1 MLSVSG
7 ENKMS
12 RTGIVRSDIFLEH
25 DPGAWHPESPKRL
38 EIIHDSL
45 DTASFP
51 GLRILTPRPATREEI
66 TLVHGAGHYHK
77 MAETAGKT
85 QCYLDADTQTSAG
98 SFDAALAAA
107 GGLIQLVGEVLKG
120 ELDNGFALIR
130 PPGHHAEVDRA
141 MGFCLFNNIAIAAAW
156 ALEMNGLSRIMIV
169 DWDLHHGNGT
179 QRAFYDDPRVL
190 YLSTHL
196 FPFYPGSGGLNETG
210 VGEGIGYTVNLPMGP
225 KHGDQDFVAI
235 FQTIVKPLI
244 NKYRP
249 ELILVSAGF
258 DTHAADPMGGMMVS
272 PEGFAA
278 MTYILKSSAEEVCQG
293 RLVLTL
299 EGGYD
304 LHGQADSV
312 CKVLEALTETGP
324 AGRELASCEFAEPEV
339 VGQVRKIFRD
349 QWGL

>member
-1 MLSVSG
+1 
-7 ENKMS
+7 MS
-12 RTGIVRSDIFLEH
+12 RTGIVRSDIFLGH
-25 DPGAWHPESPKRL
+25 DPGTWHPESPKRL
-38 EIIHDSL
+38 ETIHDFL
-45 DTASFP
+45 DTAFFP
-51 GLRILTPRPATREEI
+51 GLRVLDPRPATREEI
-66 TLVHGAGHYHK
+66 TLIHGLDHYRK

-85 QCYLDADTQTSAG
+85 QCFIDSDTQTSAG

-107 GGLIQLVGEVLKG
+107 GGLIQLVEQVLND

-130 PPGHHAEVDRA
+130 PPGHHAEANRA

-156 ALEMNGLSRIMIV
+156 ALEMRDLSRIMIV

-196 FPFYPGSGGLNETG
+196 FPFYPGSGGLSEVG
-210 VGEGIGYTVNLPMGP
+210 VGEGKGYTINLPMGP

-235 FQTIVKPLI
+235 FQKVVKPLLLSY
-244 NKYRP
+244 KP

-258 DTHAADPMGGMMVS
+258 DTHAADPMGGMVVS

-278 MTYILKSSAEEVCQG
+278 MTYILKTAAEEVCQG

-299 EGGYD
+299 EGGYN
-304 LHGQADSV
+304 LAGQVDSV
-312 CKVLEALTETGP
+312 CKVMEVLTGATSAGQQLAL
-324 AGRELASCEFAEPEV
+324 CECPEPKV
-339 VGQVRKIFRD
+339 IGQIRQVIGD